1 MSVTLRY
8 SGSLSDPEQ
17 LSRLKEDFLDIAAT
31 HAWPVDE
38 LLAPPQETAVKRGRG
53 TRTLAPAMVV
63 QGLKI
68 YVHPQTDPLWLTFD
82 QDGALTRLGS
92 FPLAQLARDGSDSA
106 SRYGFVHQSQASMQ
120 TSIGGFLLHST
131 AVSLLDYL
139 KRAYVPGLKVEDET
153 NYWETRD
160 LGALKRLMAG
170 L

>member
-8 SGSLSDPEQ
+8 SGTLADPE
-17 LSRLKEDFLDIAAT
+17 LLDRLKEDFHDIAAT
-31 HAWPVDE
+31 HAWPVDD
-38 LLAPPQETAVKRGRG
+38 LVAPPQETPRRGPG
-53 TRTLAPAMVV
+53 RTLAPALVV
-63 QGLKI
+63 QGMKI

-82 QDGALTRLGS
+82 QDGLLTRLS
-92 FPLAQLARDGSDSA
+92 SYPLAQVGRDGENATA

-153 NYWETRD
+153 GYWETRD
-160 LGALKRLMAG
+160 LDALKRRMA